1 MLGVLWAVITI
12 FFAGGLWYVGQGI
25 RRWAWMHALDL
36 QITPQVID
44 LVLYTLIAAVVLKGL
59 MLSVGL
65 GILAR
70 MAPQRPRWW
79 T

>member
-1 MLGVLWAVITI
+1 MIWALVTVA
-12 FFAGGLWYVGQGI
+12 FGGGLWYLGQGI
-25 RRWAWMHALDL
+25 RRWAWMHALDV

-44 LVLYTLIAAVVLKGL
+44 LAIYTLIGVVVLKGF
-59 MLSVGL
+59 MVSIGL
-65 GILAR
+65 GLMAR